1 MIQPFPTSI
10 EERRQRIEGAL
21 ESAKA
26 QLDPHD
32 GNALHLHLGPSAR
45 PSGHAAAA
53 GSAEPQSADSQAV
66 PAMDGRRP
74 AKFARSA
81 FAAMDVHAL
90 QRGYLKKEFSVTEVV
105 SELLQDIAALNP
117 ELKAFSEVFDEDA
130 RRQAA
135 ALDEQ
140 LASGTQPSGLFGV
153 PVGIKDIIDVAGYRT
168 TLGSEMYA
176 NHEVAREDA
185 AVVRKLRDSGAVLL
199 GKNSTHE
206 LAFGATSDSRFHGPV
221 LNPHDVSRVSGGSS
235 GGSASAVAAG
245 LATLSIG
252 TDTGG
257 SIRIPAA
264 ICGVVG
270 LKATNCAVSTQGVW
284 TLGFSLDHVGPLGR
298 SIEDV
303 SRAYAVIREAPIDAQ
318 PGNGSGAPLAG
329 AKGLKVGVPAS
340 WLETGRIHEEIW
352 AAYQAALS
360 RFEAAGAHIVPLPAQ
375 SIPDLYELVAL
386 NRLFIM
392 AEGAAQ
398 HGHLLSRSDLS
409 LTPESVSRLH
419 IGNAISA
426 PAYINAQRIRKKMMQ
441 QLSTGMAEVDVV
453 ALPTLPA
460 LAPRVGEAAVALAG
474 SLTEDVR
481 EALVRFTAPISVT
494 GHPALSVP
502 IGFTAEALPLAIQ
515 LVGHYHEEETLFRAA
530 RLLHD

>member
-1 MIQPFPTSI
+1 MVQPTPTSI
-10 EERRQRIEGAL
+10 EERRQRIEGAF
-21 ESAKA
+21 ESARA
-26 QLDPHD
+26 ELGPHD
-32 GNALHLHLGPSAR
+32 GNALQLHLGLSAR
-45 PSGHAAAA
+45 AGREEPPARAERQGADPRIAHASG
-53 GSAEPQSADSQAV
+53 
-66 PAMDGRRP
+66 GRRP
-74 AKFARSA
+74 ARFARSA
-81 FAAMDVHAL
+81 FAAMGVQAL
-90 QRGYLKKEFSVTEVV
+90 QRGYLKREFSVTEVV
-105 SELLQDIAALNP
+105 SELLEDIAALNP
-117 ELKAFSEVFDEDA
+117 ELKAFSEVFEEGA
-130 RRQAA
+130 LGQAA
-135 ALDEQ
+135 ALDKQ
-140 LASGTQPSGLFGV
+140 LAAGTQPSGLFGV
-153 PVGIKDIIDVAGYRT
+153 PVGIKDIIDVAGCRT

-176 NHEVAREDA
+176 DNEVAREDA
-185 AVVRKLRDSGAVLL
+185 AVVRKLRDSQAVLL

-221 LNPHDVSRVSGGSS
+221 LNPHDPSRVSGGSS

-270 LKATNCAVSTQGVW
+270 LKATCHAVSTQGVW

-298 SIEDV
+298 SLQDV
-303 SRAYAVIREAPIDAQ
+303 SRAYAVIRETPQHAR
-318 PGNGSGAPLAG
+318 PGDGMNAPLSDARR
-329 AKGLKVGVPAS
+329 LKVGVPES
-340 WLETGRIHEEIW
+340 WLEAGRIHEEVW
-352 AAYQAALS
+352 AAYQAALG
-360 RFEAAGAHIVPLPAQ
+360 RFEAAGADIVPLPAP
-375 SIPDLYELVAL
+375 SLPDLYELVAL

-392 AEGAAQ
+392 AEGSAQ
-398 HGHLLSRSDLS
+398 YGHLLSRSELS
-409 LTPESVSRLH
+409 LTPEIVSRLH

-426 PAYINAQRIRKKMMQ
+426 PAYINAQRIRKKSMQ
-441 QLSTGMAEVDVV
+441 QLSSGMASVDVV

-474 SLTEDVR
+474 ALTEDVR

-502 IGFTAEALPLAIQ
+502 IGFTTEALPLAIQ

-530 RLLHD
+530 GLLA